1 MPFLYLSSSF
11 KLSFGFQLGIWEVF
25 LKSMEKKNMLK
36 KFTII
41 SVGAFLLSV
50 ASISAGTITVFVHGK
65 SGKNHCGTST
75 TDVNSYWETNANA
88 VSGTKYFVG
97 YDGTSDPRTYGSCR
111 AQTNLSTVLAQR
123 CKGVDTCKIVCHS
136 AGCYAT
142 EFWLSTLGGTASSK
156 GYKIS
161 GVTALA
167 AASGGSELASALN
180 GVTFGY
186 AGNAMDKA
194 LIVSTAR
201 SAFNHNNTGGITIAH
216 VPGYKGMVAAS
227 AILPGEDDYAVAY
240 HSSCAYSQ
248 AGGLSKCQSSITV
261 SEGVWPFNSNK
272 TYTQYS
278 GHVRASS
285 VPVAGLYENHS
296 EVCNDGWR

>member
-1 MPFLYLSSSF
+1 MF
-11 KLSFGFQLGIWEVF
+11 K
-25 LKSMEKKNMLK
+25 K
-36 KFTII
+36 II
-41 SVGAFLLSV
+41 ATAVAAFLFT
-50 ASISAGTITVFVHGK
+50 ASLGAVNVTVFVHGK
-65 SGKNHCGTST
+65 SGKNHNGTGT
-75 TDVNSYWETNANA
+75 TDVNNYWGASPNT

-97 YDGTSDPRTYGSCR
+97 YDGTSDPRTYGTAR
-111 AQTNLSTVLAQR
+111 AQTNLSTVMTNI
-123 CKGVDTCKIVCHS
+123 CKTNTCKIVCHS

-142 EFWLSTLGGTASSK
+142 EYWLSNLGGTASSK
-156 GYKIS
+156 GFKIT

-180 GVTFGY
+180 GITFGY

-201 SAFNHNNTGGITIAH
+201 SSFNHNNT
-216 VPGYKGMVAAS
+216 S

-240 HSSCAYSQ
+240 HSSCGYST
-248 AGGLSKCQSSITV
+248 AGGLSKCQSSITQ

-278 GHVRASS
+278 GHTRAPSLT
-285 VPVAGLYENHS
+285 ATGLYENHS
-296 EVCNDGWR
+296 EITDDGWR

>member
-1 MPFLYLSSSF
+1 
-11 KLSFGFQLGIWEVF
+11 
-25 LKSMEKKNMLK
+25 MEKKNMLK
-36 KFTII
+36 NFTII
-41 SVGAFLLSV
+41 SVGAFLMSI
-50 ASISAGTITVFVHGK
+50 ASLSAGTITIFVHGK
-65 SGKNHCGTST
+65 SGSNHCGTTT
-75 TDVNSYWETNANA
+75 TDVNSYWGTNTAS

-97 YDGTSDPRTYGSCR
+97 YDGTSDPRTYGTCR
-111 AQTNLSTVLAQR
+111 AQTSLSTVMAAR

-136 AGCYAT
+136 AGCYAS
-142 EFWLSTLGGTASSK
+142 EYWLSTLGGTASSK

-201 SAFNHNNTGGITIAH
+201 SSFNHNNTGGITVSH
-216 VPGYKGMVAAS
+216 VPGYKGMVGAS
-227 AILPGEDDYAVAY
+227 AILPGEDDFAVSY
-240 HSSCAYSQ
+240 HSSCGYST
-248 AGGLSKCQSSITV
+248 AGGLSKCQSTITQ

-272 TYTQYS
+272 TYAQYI
-278 GHVRASS
+278 GHVRAPS
-285 VPVAGLYENHS
+285 VPTAGLYENHS
-296 EVCNDGWR
+296 ELCNDGWR